1 MLDIFS
7 YLIGLLKGKKIGI
20 AEGSKYVIIEGDGY
34 EYTDSN
40 TDGHIVITEVNN

>member
-1 MLDIFS
+1 MFDLFS
-7 YLIGLLKGKKIGI
+7 FFMGLVKGRKQGAKN
-20 AEGSKYVIIEGDGY
+20 VTLEGDDY

>member
-1 MLDIFS
+1 MVDVIS
-7 YLIGLLKGKKIGI
+7 YFMGLIMGRKQGAKNVAL
-20 AEGSKYVIIEGDGY
+20 EGDDY

>member
-1 MLDIFS
+1 MFVDIAS
-7 YLIGLLKGKKIGI
+7 YFLGLITGRKQGAINVTL
-20 AEGSKYVIIEGDGY
+20 EGDGY